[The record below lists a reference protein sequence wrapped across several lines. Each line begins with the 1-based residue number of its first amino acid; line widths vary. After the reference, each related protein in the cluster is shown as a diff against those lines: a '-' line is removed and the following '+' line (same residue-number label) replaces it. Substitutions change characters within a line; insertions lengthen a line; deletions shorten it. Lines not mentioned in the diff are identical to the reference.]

1 MKKQKSM
8 DLQAPT
14 TKFQPGRYVTVSEAA
29 RLIGL
34 PERTLWGWR
43 EKAALEIERAGI
55 FVKPVK
61 AVLFDLDAWAS
72 YLEYLQREAVEAARA
87 WQLKFRAVTCLP
99 AAAVAAA
106 IAAMLLQGGSGF

>member
-1 MKKQKSM
+1 MRKQKSI

-29 RLIGL
+29 KQIGL

-43 EKAALEIERAGI
+43 EKAALEPWSRI
-55 FVKPVK
+55 FVKPGK

-72 YLEYLQREAVEAARA
+72 YLEQLQREAVEAARA
-87 WQLKFRAVTCLP
+87 WQLRFRAVTILP

-106 IAAMLLQGGSGF
+106 IAAMLLQGGGGF